1 MKFPL
6 LSQPAD
12 LVKQYLKFMAQ
23 VQSASPH
30 TLRAYSL
37 DLAQCF
43 ELGPIN
49 KEALQDLV
57 DGLNPSARLLFP
69 QAPEH
74 ASFQYPP
81 STLSTASRNRK
92 IATTKSFF
100 NWCYQN
106 KQISEDI
113 SHHLHCPKVPRKIP
127 HFISVD
133 EVLSILDSFEV
144 GTPLEPQVLFLL
156 LYGCGLR
163 VSEACQ
169 LKWQDIQ
176 TNSRRLL
183 IKGKGNKE
191 RVAAAPAITIRYLEK
206 LKAEQKKNS
215 LSDGT
220 FVFGDKALDSRTAYA
235 WIKNQGQKAGLLNP
249 LHPHALRHSFATH
262 ILSSGANLR
271 TLQELLG
278 HESLVATE
286 KYTHLSIDQL
296 ARTMD
301 QKHPLGRKV
310 G

>member
-1 MKFPL
+1 MKIPSL
-6 LSQPAD
+6 PQPAE
-12 LVKQYLKFMAQ
+12 LAKQYLKFMAQ
-23 VQSASPH
+23 VQSASSH

-37 DLAQCF
+37 DLSQSF
-43 ELGPIN
+43 QLGPIN
-49 KEALQDLV
+49 KTALKDLAE
-57 DGLNPSARLLFP
+57 GLDPAARLLFP
-69 QAPEH
+69 QAPER
-74 ASFQYPP
+74 ASFQYP
-81 STLSTASRNRK
+81 SSQLSAASRNRK
-92 IATTKSFF
+92 IATAKSFF
-100 NWCYQN
+100 NWCYQS
-106 KQISEDI
+106 KKISEDV

-133 EVLSILDSFEV
+133 EILSVLGSFEEDKQ
-144 GTPLEPQVLFLL
+144 LESQVLFLL

-176 TNSRRLL
+176 TSSRRLL

-191 RVAAAPAITIRYLEK
+191 RLAAAPAITIQYLEK

-215 LSDGT
+215 LQECA
-220 FVFGDKALDSRTAYA
+220 FVFGEKALDTRTAYA
-235 WIKNQGQKAGLLNP
+235 WIKSQGQKAGLLNP

-278 HESLVATE
+278 HESLAATE